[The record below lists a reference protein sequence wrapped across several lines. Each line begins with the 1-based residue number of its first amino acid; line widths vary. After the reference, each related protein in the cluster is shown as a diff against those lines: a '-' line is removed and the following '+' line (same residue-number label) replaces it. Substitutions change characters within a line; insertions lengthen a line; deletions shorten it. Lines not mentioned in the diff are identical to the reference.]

1 MMMARPTTTSAAAT
15 TMTKSAMTWPSSAPW
30 ILANVTSERF
40 VALSISSTPM
50 KTMIALRRSST
61 VAVPMENSTIDR

>member
-1 MMMARPTTTSAAAT
+1 
-15 TMTKSAMTWPSSAPW
+15 
-30 ILANVTSERF
+30 L

-61 VAVPMENSTIDR
+61 VAAPIANRIVDR